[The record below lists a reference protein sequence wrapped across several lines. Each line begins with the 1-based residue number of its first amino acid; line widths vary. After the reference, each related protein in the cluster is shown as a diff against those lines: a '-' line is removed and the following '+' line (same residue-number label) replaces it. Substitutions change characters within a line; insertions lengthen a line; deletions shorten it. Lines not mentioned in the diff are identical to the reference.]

1 MLFQLLLMADD
12 TRLELGWKGTLVV
25 GRGSCSAIPQVA
37 DRWLCADRL
46 KWMRVPSPR
55 IPPLAPGEP
64 LARGREGGAGVRIK
78 AEEMRE
84 NLGDQVKA
92 RRSWKVTN
100 LRRKAQGN
108 LRETRA

>member
-12 TRLELGWKGTLVV
+12 TRLGLGWKGTLVV

-64 LARGREGGAGVRIK
+64 LAGGRGWCPNKSGGNGREPWGPGESK
-78 AEEMRE
+78 EELE
-84 NLGDQVKA
+84 SDQVILGETP
-92 RRSWKVTN
+92 RGTCR
-100 LRRKAQGN
+100 G
-108 LRETRA
+108 ETRD